1 MKVPFQRGMA
11 FGFYARRGVYSSNWA
26 KEQICRMKA
35 LGVEY
40 VGLIATVFRETDYS
54 TREFL
59 DLEESPGEI
68 ELARMIDFIHAQG
81 LKVMLRPMLESHE
94 GNGRL
99 QVNFAYDRERI
110 PGKVSDRWKRWF
122 RSVRARTR
130 LFASL
135 ARETGCEIYGLDSE
149 LDRTVCKNEQWKE
162 VVAVARDCFDGPITS
177 CHTHSLDFERELARP
192 DHWFRDLD
200 FLQTSFYHPAE
211 ETPGATVEEMMAK
224 LAPVRELYRRI
235 AAAYGKPVMFGECG
249 CTSSTGGA
257 CHPSG
262 WNGDGRYA
270 PMEQANY
277 LEAVWRLFRD
287 EPYFRGLYWWKWDE
301 QNRREQFC
309 DDPAGDKGFILDGKP
324 AAEVLRRCYRR
335 GA

>member
-1 MKVPFQRGMA
+1 MKVPFQRGMT

-81 LKVMLRPMLESHE
+81 LKVMFRPMLESHE

-149 LDRTVCKNEQWKE
+149 LDRTVCK
-162 VVAVARDCFDGPITS
+162 TS
-177 CHTHSLDFERELARP
+177 SGRRSSP
-192 DHWFRDLD
+192 
-200 FLQTSFYHPAE
+200 SP
-211 ETPGATVEEMMAK
+211 ATVLTDRSPAVTPIRSISSGSWRGRTTGS
-224 LAPVRELYRRI
+224 AISTFCRPVSITPPRRRP
-235 AAAYGKPVMFGECG
+235 AQ
-249 CTSSTGGA
+249 
-257 CHPSG
+257 
-262 WNGDGRYA
+262 R
-270 PMEQANY
+270 
-277 LEAVWRLFRD
+277 WRR
-287 EPYFRGLYWWKWDE
+287 
-301 QNRREQFC
+301 
-309 DDPAGDKGFILDGKP
+309 
-324 AAEVLRRCYRR
+324 
-335 GA
+335 